1 MSLKVKLAYKTRMN
15 INMKSFKNIKL
26 DVKSWRHILKLHTS
40 YFILLTSFFLLLSCK
55 SEFKDNSDKFKVG
68 VFEIPAGDNFVKE
81 TIIRKDSIQISKYGD
96 NIDTLSIKWK
106 NNFFYTLKYINP
118 KNSLQEDP
126 MFIQI
131 NKIKEDSYDFTVKIG
146 FSKFSKK
153 GTIYKVK

>member
-1 MSLKVKLAYKTRMN
+1 MMN
-15 INMKSFKNIKL
+15 IEQRCKNKEIFTFKHSKRI
-26 DVKSWRHILKLHTS
+26 ILFWSLFS
-40 YFILLTSFFLLLSCK
+40 LLFAFNSCK
-55 SEFKDNSDKFKVG
+55 SDFKDNSDRFKEG
-68 VFEIPAGDNFVKE
+68 VFEIPAGDHFVKE
-81 TIIRKDSIQISKYGD
+81 TIIRKDSIQISKYGN

-131 NKIKEDSYDFTVKIG
+131 NKIREDSYDFTVKIG

>member
-1 MSLKVKLAYKTRMN
+1 M
-15 INMKSFKNIKL
+15 KNIIYL
-26 DVKSWRHILKLHTS
+26 LFGIL
-40 YFILLTSFFLLLSCK
+40 ILTSCK
-55 SEFKDNSDKFKVG
+55 SEFEDNSNKFKEG
-68 VFEIPAGDNFVKE
+68 IFEIPAGDNFVKE

-126 MFIQI
+126 MYIQM
-131 NKIKEDSYDFTVKIG
+131 NKINEDSYDFTVKIG
-146 FSKFSKK
+146 FSKFTKK

>member
-1 MSLKVKLAYKTRMN
+1 
-15 INMKSFKNIKL
+15 MKIMMMKRQHKEKMTKKKENRLYTNRYFFS
-26 DVKSWRHILKLHTS
+26 IL
-40 YFILLTSFFLLLSCK
+40 SFFAFCLLSFYSCK
-55 SEFKDNSDKFKVG
+55 SEFKDNSDKFKQG
-68 VFEIPAGDNFVKE
+68 VFEIPAGDDFVKE
-81 TIIRKDSIQISKYGD
+81 TIFRKDSIQISKYGN

-126 MFIQI
+126 MFVQI
-131 NKIKEDSYDFTVKIG
+131 NKIREDSYDFTVKIG

>member
-1 MSLKVKLAYKTRMN
+1 M
-15 INMKSFKNIKL
+15 KNIIYL
-26 DVKSWRHILKLHTS
+26 LFGIL
-40 YFILLTSFFLLLSCK
+40 ILTSCK
-55 SEFKDNSDKFKVG
+55 SEFEDNSDKFKEG

-96 NIDTLSIKWK
+96 HIDTLSIKWK

-118 KNSLQEDP
+118 KNSLQKDP
-126 MFIQI
+126 MYIQI

-146 FSKFSKK
+146 FSKFTKK

>member
-1 MSLKVKLAYKTRMN
+1 MK
-15 INMKSFKNIKL
+15 INFRK
-26 DVKSWRHILKLHTS
+26 DLKLEVRS
-40 YFILLTSFFLLLSCK
+40 SKRLALFFILLTVNFILINCK
-55 SEFKDNSDKFKVG
+55 SEFKDNSDRFKEG
-68 VFEIPAGDNFVKE
+68 VFEIPAGKDFVKE
-81 TIIRKDSIQISKYGD
+81 TIIRKDSIQISKYGN

-126 MFIQI
+126 MFVQI
-131 NKIKEDSYDFTVKIG
+131 NKIRENSYDFTVKIG